1 VKIRGITLFFTKEE
15 GHSWRADMPT
25 GSSVNIAI
33 GMKTLHFSISGR
45 DEEPDIIPDVP
56 PNFENR
62 KRNQMRG
69 VNEFTRI
76 KGLSNIRRIPR
87 LGHIRLGVKAISAQ
101 GKAYPVE
108 KHYFLLPP
116 EAAKIYGQ
124 QAEELDVMF
133 VVEDEQVIFPQR
145 LAWFGQSR
153 GPKCMG
159 DGEKARRLNDK
170 GEYEDRSCPC
180 DLRKKKECLQ
190 RGSLF
195 VMLPKVSVA
204 GVYQIDISSYHSI
217 VDLNSGID
225 YIRALLGRISMVP
238 LKLKRVARE
247 THGSGRKETHYPLQ
261 IAFEGNMDAL
271 MAFKKI
277 APRQIGAPPEIPP
290 GEISNPELDHDGT
303 EERAEPGMK
312 ICPERGEVADAIC
325 ESCNLKAGCPA
336 WE

>member
-1 VKIRGITLFFTKEE
+1 MQGVK
-15 GHSWRADMPT
+15 
-25 GSSVNIAI
+25 
-33 GMKTLHFSISGR
+33 
-45 DEEPDIIPDVP
+45 
-56 PNFENR
+56 
-62 KRNQMRG
+62 
-69 VNEFTRI
+69 EFTRI
-76 KGLSNIRRIPR
+76 KGLSDRRRLPR
-87 LGHIRLGVKAISAQ
+87 LGKIRLGVKAVSTKGQ
-101 GKAYPVE
+101 TYPVE
-108 KHYFLLPP
+108 KRYFILPP
-116 EAAKIYGQ
+116 EAAKVYGQ

-133 VVEDEQVIFPQR
+133 PVEDEEIIFPQR

-159 DGEKARRLNDK
+159 DGEKARRLNEK

-180 DLRKKKECLQ
+180 ELLKKKECQQ
-190 RGSLF
+190 RANLLII
-195 VMLPKVSVA
+195 LPRVSVG

-277 APRQIGAPPEIPP
+277 GPRQLSPGPEIPP
-290 GEISNPELDHDGT
+290 GEITNPEMDHEGT
-303 EERAEPGMK
+303 EERADAGK
-312 ICPERGEVADAIC
+312 VICPDKGEIEDSIC
-325 ESCNLKAGCPA
+325 AACGARQGCPA
-336 WE
+336 W